1 MSFGSKNG
9 SLERLRFQ
17 KSGSLLN
24 LLCAIESANPGNP
37 VVPVFISFGLEDTS
51 FLVRPT
57 GTCVEQITDRLSTD
71 RINQLAILLHLLVSQ
86 CLIHSFCPCAN
97 FSSSMLLDAAGI
109 FHLFCDC
116 C

>member
-24 LLCAIESANPGNP
+24 LLCAVESAKPGNP

-57 GTCVEQITDRLSTD
+57 GTCVEQITDRLPTD
-71 RINQLAILLHLLVSQ
+71 RINQLAILYY
-86 CLIHSFCPCAN
+86 
-97 FSSSMLLDAAGI
+97 I
-109 FHLFCDC
+109 F
-116 C
+116 